1 MARTISRKSG
11 KRAEA
16 LSCSSLGPRAAEVVG
31 RLCAMASLENVRGMA
46 RFGISVEGA
55 LGVPMPALR
64 KLGKEL
70 GRDHA
75 LGGAL
80 WKTAIHEARILAG
93 LVGDPERLTPRE
105 ADSWV
110 RDLDS
115 WDVCDQLCL
124 NLLDRAPF
132 AYEKAAEWSRR
143 RLEFEKRAGF
153 ALMAVLAVHDK
164 AAPDSKLAAFLPMI
178 EREATDD
185 RNFVRKAVNWAL
197 RQIGKRSPGLKTR
210 AVAAAKRI
218 AKLDSRAA
226 RWIAR
231 DALRELEGV
240 KKTAKKGVKKKVKK
254 RAK

>member
-1 MARTISRKSG
+1 MARNTRTRG
-11 KRAEA
+11 EA
-16 LSCSSLGPRAAEVVG
+16 LCCTSLGPRAAEVVG
-31 RLCAMASLENVRGMA
+31 RLRAMASPENVRGMA
-46 RFGISVEGA
+46 RFGVSVEGA
-55 LGVPMPALR
+55 LGVSMPELR
-64 KLGKEL
+64 RLAKEL

-75 LGGAL
+75 LSGAL

-93 LVGDPERLTPRE
+93 LVGDPEHITRAE
-105 ADSWV
+105 ADAWV

-115 WDVCDQLCL
+115 WDVCDQLCM
-124 NLLDRAPF
+124 NLLDRTGF

-143 RLEFEKRAGF
+143 AGEFEKRAGF

-164 AAPDSKLAAFLPMI
+164 AAPDSKLAAFFPAI

-197 RQIGKRSPGLKTR
+197 RQIGKRAPGLKR
-210 AVAAAKRI
+210 KAVAAAKRI
-218 AKLDSRAA
+218 AKLDSKAA

-240 KKTAKKGVKKKVKK
+240 KKSVKKKLKK

>member
-1 MARTISRKSG
+1 
-11 KRAEA
+11 
-16 LSCSSLGPRAAEVVG
+16 
-31 RLCAMASLENVRGMA
+31 MASPDNVRGMA
-46 RFGISVEGA
+46 RFGIKTRGT

-64 KLGKEL
+64 RLGKEL
-70 GRDHA
+70 GTDHA
-75 LGGAL
+75 LSSAL
-80 WKTAIHEARILAG
+80 WKTGIHEARILAA
-93 LVGDPERLTPRE
+93 LVGEPERLTRRQ
-105 ADSWV
+105 ADAWV

-115 WDVCDQLCL
+115 WDVCDQLCM
-124 NLLDRAPF
+124 NLLDRTPF

-143 RLEFEKRAGF
+143 TGEFEKRAGF

-164 AAPDSKLAAFLPMI
+164 AAPNSKLAAFLPMI

-197 RQIGKRSPGLKTR
+197 RQIGKRSPGLKR
-210 AVAAAKRI
+210 KAVAAAKRI

-226 RWIAR
+226 RWVAR

-240 KKTAKKGVKKKVKK
+240 KKTVKKKLKK